1 MIPPLPAATTGA
13 TAPDPAAN
21 GAAALDAVSMDLA
34 EAHAIYRHAALF
46 DLVRDFRVGLQL
58 AFYRTFAVPRIAG
71 LLAHTGEI
79 GRQPHK
85 RSIDTGLWMY
95 ELIES
100 GIDSDRGRRVIN
112 TLNRMHARWP
122 IEQEDYRYVL
132 LTFVIVPTRWID
144 TYGPRRL
151 TALEKTAITRF
162 YRELGQRM
170 HITDLPTSYAQAE
183 RVLDAYEAR
192 CVTYSDAGAG
202 LMQATQTVMA
212 EQLPGPLKPAA
223 SWLTRLILDDHVAH
237 AVGLRPAP
245 RAGRALLRL
254 IGAVRGRT
262 GSRRQ
267 LRAASWF
274 RPGRA
279 VEGVYPD
286 GYRLDDLGP
295 VKPIS

>member
-1 MIPPLPAATTGA
+1 
-13 TAPDPAAN
+13 
-21 GAAALDAVSMDLA
+21 MDLS

-100 GIDSDRGRRVIN
+100 GIDSDRGRRVVN
-112 TLNRMHARWP
+112 ALNRMHSRWR
-122 IEQEDYRYVL
+122 IKAEDYRYVL
-132 LTFVIVPTRWID
+132 LTFVVVPTRWID
-144 TYGPRRL
+144 AYGPRRL
-151 TALEKTAITRF
+151 TELEKTAITRF

-170 HITDLPTSYAQAE
+170 HITDLPRSYAEAE
-183 RVLDAYEAR
+183 RVLDEYEDRFIA
-192 CVTYSDAGAG
+192 YSDAGAS

-212 EQLPGPLKPAA
+212 EQLPGPLKPSAT
-223 SWLTRLILDDHVAH
+223 WLTRLILDEHVAH

-245 RAGRALLRL
+245 RTGRLLLRL
-254 IGAVRGRT
+254 IGTVRRLTGR
-262 GSRRQ
+262 RRQ
-267 LRAASWF
+267 LRADSWF
-274 RPGRA
+274 RPGRTI
-279 VEGVYPD
+279 EDVYPD
-286 GYRLDDLGP
+286 GYELTDLGP
-295 VKPIS
+295 PDIRTNA